1 MAGETRTA
9 MIARR
14 CFGEGDPLY
23 ERYHDTEW
31 GFPVSDERALF
42 ELLSLEAFQAGL
54 SWRTILA
61 KRDAF
66 RSAFANFDADAVARF
81 DTADVKRL
89 LNDAGI
95 VRNRAKIEATIGNA
109 RATVQMRAAG
119 EPLGSLLRP
128 DPATSRR
135 RPPAA
140 WADVPSTTPEA
151 ESLARELKRR
161 GFRFLGPTTLYALMQ
176 ASGMVDDHLAACPIR
191 PAAERA
197 RRAAGL
203 IR

>member
-1 MAGETRTA
+1 MAGESRTA
-9 MIARR
+9 TSGRR
-14 CFGEGDPLY
+14 CFGDRDPLY

-31 GFPVSDERALF
+31 GFPVPDERALF

-66 RSAFANFDADAVARF
+66 RRAFANFDADAVARF
-81 DTADVKRL
+81 DPADVKRL
-89 LNDAGI
+89 LEDVSI

-109 RATVQMRAAG
+109 RAILLLRVAG
-119 EPLGSLLRP
+119 ERLASMFRP
-128 DPATSRR
+128 RASRPPPPATWS
-135 RPPAA
+135 
-140 WADVPSTTPEA
+140 DVPSTTPEA
-151 ESLARELKRR
+151 EALARELKGR
-161 GFRFLGPTTLYALMQ
+161 GFRFLGPTTVYALMQ
-176 ASGMVDDHLAACPIR
+176 ACGAVDDHLAACPIR

-203 IR
+203 I

>member
-9 MIARR
+9 VIARR
-14 CFGEGDPLY
+14 CFGDGDPLY
-23 ERYHDTEW
+23 ERYHDTDW

-66 RSAFANFDADAVARF
+66 RSPFANFDADAVARF
-81 DTADVKRL
+81 DAADVKLL
-89 LNDAGI
+89 LNDASI

-109 RATVQMRAAG
+109 RATVQLRAAG
-119 EPLGSLLRP
+119 EPLASLLRP
-128 DPATSRR
+128 DPQASRR
-135 RPPAA
+135 RAPAA
-140 WADVPSTTPEA
+140 WTDVPSTTPEA
-151 ESLARELKRR
+151 VSLARELKRR
-161 GFRFLGPTTLYALMQ
+161 GYRFLGPTTLYALMQ
-176 ASGMVDDHLAACPIR
+176 ACGVVDDHLAACPIR

>member
-1 MAGETRTA
+1 MAGKSPTA
-9 MIARR
+9 AIAQR
-14 CFGEGDPLY
+14 CFGDGDPLY

-81 DTADVKRL
+81 DAADVKRL

-109 RATVQMRAAG
+109 RASLQLRAAG
-119 EPLGSLLRP
+119 EPLASLFRP
-128 DPATSRR
+128 VRASRR

-140 WADVPSTTPEA
+140 WSDVPSTTPEA

-161 GFRFLGPTTLYALMQ
+161 GFRFLGPTTVYALMQ
-176 ASGMVDDHLAACPIR
+176 ACGVVDDHLAACPVR